1 MNRRPCGSCCVRRAG
16 HGGSCRL
23 GLYMYHNGSWA
34 MHKAMLGVPAST
46 TVAWARRPPPLD
58 EYLPASPS
66 VPANPT
72 STSHATHRRRAVPYV
87 VIHVAE
93 TEELMNTAA
102 VYGILLERPPHLGPL
117 PCATAWLPI
126 VPHRVASTYRL
137 PHRSPTRI
145 PAALQR
151 SLPPQRPCQHASPSL
166 PLAPGSHRV
175 VSRQL
180 TRVVHASTP
189 LLITPCICR
198 SDT

>member
-1 MNRRPCGSCCVRRAG
+1 MADLAGLACTCITTAHGRCTRPCWAYLLRLPLLGPAAPRRVP
-16 HGGSCRL
+16 SRL
-23 GLYMYHNGSWA
+23 SI
-34 MHKAMLGVPAST
+34 ST
-46 TVAWARRPPPLD
+46 RQTNIDFPRQ
-58 EYLPASPS
+58 
-66 VPANPT
+66 
-72 STSHATHRRRAVPYV
+72 HRRRAVPYV
-87 VIHVAE
+87 VIHVAG
-93 TEELMNTAA
+93 TEKLMNTAA
-102 VYGILLERPPHLGPL
+102 VYGLLLKRPPQLRPL

-137 PHRSPTRI
+137 PHRSPTRT

-175 VSRQL
+175 VSRRL

-189 LLITPCICR
+189 LLITPCIYR